1 MRTCCGSMRWV
12 AMKRTANDREFSAS
26 LAAEKL
32 IDYYGIRQATDIR
45 LEEIAMDRGVFVHR
59 GALSGMDGFLL
70 RKGHRG
76 LVRVRESIASVGQRR
91 YVIGHELGHW
101 ELHAGISQ
109 AWLCTSQDIHDY
121 GGSEVELE
129 ANAFSSSLLMPSRL
143 FQPRCSQAL
152 SFQAIKSLAD
162 EFRTSL
168 MASAIRFVHF
178 SNEDCYVVFSQ
189 DDKVKWFRRCPR
201 GSEQFIWPGENL
213 SDESLAYL
221 VEFDDEPTPELT
233 EVPIGAWFPKLS
245 NVQGMELFEQ
255 SVMLTEDGLV
265 MSLLVLV

>member
-1 MRTCCGSMRWV
+1 
-12 AMKRTANDREFSAS
+12 MKTKPADLEFSAS

-32 IDYYGIRQATDIR
+32 IEYYGIRSASDIR
-45 LEEIAMDRGVFVHR
+45 LEDIAMDRGVFVHR

-70 RKGHRG
+70 RKGSRG
-76 LVRVRESIASVGQRR
+76 FIRVRESISTLGQRR

-101 ELHAGISQ
+101 ELHADVSQ

-121 GGSEVELE
+121 GGSAVELE
-129 ANAFSSSLLMPSRL
+129 ANAFSSSLLMPSAL

-152 SFQAIKSLAD
+152 SFQTIKGLAE

-189 DDKVKWFRRCPR
+189 ADKVKWFRRSPR
-201 GSEQFIWPGENL
+201 GSEQFIWPGSSL
-213 SDESLAYL
+213 SDDSLAYL
-221 VEFDDEPTPELT
+221 VEYDDEPATALT
-233 EVPIGAWFPKLS
+233 EVPLGAWFPKLA
-245 NVQGMELFEQ
+245 NAYGMELYEQ

-265 MSLLVLV
+265 MSLLVLI